1 MYATSVGLVL
11 AGFQAIDYRENQ
23 YKEKI
28 ISANNF
34 KESKKELLIPTST
47 KNKSGM
53 AGSSFF
59 VNILERTKGMLMDD
73 FDDKKGY

>member
-23 YKEKI
+23 YKEKGT
-28 ISANNF
+28 SANNL
-34 KESKKELLIPTST
+34 KSVRKDLQIPTST
-47 KNKSGM
+47 KNKTGM